1 MPQNP
6 FNVYFN
12 TALSDFLFSA
22 TSWDSNIDGGGWT
35 LIRHVPRGN
44 NWYRATD
51 QLRGT
56 DVYGTPCGAKCN
68 KEWSI
73 KFSNQQFDQ
82 FLFATGDGKKW
93 LIADKNAVTGGWYGC
108 YFLSGPYVY
117 SMFN

>member
-1 MPQNP
+1 M
-6 FNVYFN
+6 
-12 TALSDFLFSA
+12 
-22 TSWDSNIDGGGWT
+22 
-35 LIRHVPRGN
+35 IRHVPRGN

-68 KEWSI
+68 NEWSI
-73 KFSNQQFDQ
+73 KFSNRRFNQ